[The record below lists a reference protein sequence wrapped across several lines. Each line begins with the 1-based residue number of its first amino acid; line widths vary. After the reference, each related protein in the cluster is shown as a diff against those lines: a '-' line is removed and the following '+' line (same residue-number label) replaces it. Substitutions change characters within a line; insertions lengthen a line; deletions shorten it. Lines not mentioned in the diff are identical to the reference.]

1 MAGDVLKREKVK
13 LKEFTPEQRGQ
24 RVGLVTVG
32 PSEREHGRPDLRSYT
47 DIDIVVANVSEEGAQ
62 YGYTEVHGTDAEKFV
77 MGDDI
82 SGFVAVSA
90 LHLQVWEDLTVEQA
104 IEGNHQYLYAAEGG
118 RDAKDIID
126 RRTKKE
132 ATVCAEG
139 SNEVLTTIKEQL
151 AGEDVERFYPFVYY
165 MLNAAIG
172 NRQTRDKLINMFGT
186 IYMGEVTPL
195 ADPEMNEMT
204 QQLLDGSREVAASL
218 AEIIDVDKKME
229 KDLGRF
235 SDVPKGELP
244 ERFVNSRKQV
254 HEAEAKAVATG
265 KELFIPQMSF
275 LRTGYSRSWPY
286 MDAATSFD
294 DEGSFGRELH
304 ALKDNNDE
312 PAAYELEKEI
322 RETRHRLAYAQSSV
336 GMLTTLLQAE
346 QEQASL

>member
-32 PSEREHGRPDLRSYT
+32 SSERSHGQFGPHSYT

-104 IEGNHQYLYAAEGG
+104 IEGNYQYLYAAEGG
-118 RDAKDIID
+118 QDAKDIID

-132 ATVCAEG
+132 ATVWAEG

-151 AGEDVERFYPFVYY
+151 AGKDVERFYPFVYY

-172 NRQTRDKLINMFGT
+172 NRQTRDKLIDMFGT

-195 ADPEMNEMT
+195 ADAEMNETT
-204 QQLLDGSREVAASL
+204 QELLDGSREVVASL
-218 AEIIDVDKKME
+218 AKIVDVDEKME
-229 KDLGRF
+229 EDLKK
-235 SDVPKGELP
+235 SSNVPIDQLP
-244 ERFVNSRKQV
+244 ECFVSSRKQV
-254 HEAEAKAVATG
+254 HEAEAKAVAAG

-275 LRTGYSRSWPY
+275 LRTGYGRSWPY
-286 MDAATSFD
+286 MDAATSFY
-294 DEGSFGRELH
+294 DERSFGRELH
-304 ALKDNNDE
+304 ALEDNNDA

-322 RETRHRLAYAQSSV
+322 RETRHRLAYAQWSV
-336 GMLTTLLQAE
+336 GMLTALSQAE
-346 QEQASL
+346 QEQAS